1 MNYSFIIPHKDSQ
14 EFLYKCIESIPIRD
28 DIEIIVVDDNSDN
41 KEFDEKYLKNHN
53 AKLILSHESITAG
66 GARNLGLKAA
76 NGKWILFADAD
87 DFYTEGFIN
96 ELDKYVESEN
106 DIVYFDVEDKYHKYV
121 NLDRIHQAIL
131 RHNEEDVFYLRY
143 RVTNIWLKM
152 FRLAF
157 LKSWNIQFERAEVGN
172 DVLFAMLTSYLAK
185 QIVFLPCKLYA
196 YTWHPN
202 NTTYKKRT
210 AEQNVRNYINLL
222 KLNYFLKKINAKNFQ
237 RSLGKFILRI
247 IKRDGLIQ
255 FVRFTFI
262 LLSKLK
268 SIKHEEKEY
277 IQILCT
283 INPKLLLKFDI
294 K

>member
-28 DIEIIVVDDNSDN
+28 DIEIIVVDDNSEN
-41 KEFDEKYLKNHN
+41 KEFDENYLKDHN
-53 AKLILSHESITAG
+53 ARLILSHESITAG
-66 GARNLGLKAA
+66 GARNLGLEAA

-96 ELDKYVESEN
+96 ELDKYVESRN

-121 NLDRIHQAIL
+121 NLDKIHQAIL

-172 DVLFAMLTSYLAK
+172 DVLFAMLTSYLAEH
-185 QIVFLPCKLYA
+185 IVFLPYKLYA

-210 AEQNVRNYINLL
+210 AEQNVKNYTNLL
-222 KLNYFLKKINAKNFQ
+222 KLNYFLRTINAEKYQ
-237 RSLGKFILRI
+237 RSLTRFILRI
-247 IKRDGLIQ
+247 FKRDGLIQ
-255 FVRFTFI
+255 LVRFTYI
-262 LLSKLK
+262 LLSNFK
-268 SIKHEEKEY
+268 SIKREEKEY
-277 IQILCT
+277 VRILCV
-283 INPKLLLKFDI
+283 INPKFLSKFDME
-294 K
+294 